1 MRIISGILKG
11 KKIFLPSDKLT
22 RPLRDIVKESIFNLL
37 EHSSK
42 FSSKIENAKI
52 LDLFSGSGSFGFEC
66 ISRGAKKVLFCE
78 NHIPV
83 TKILN
88 KNIANLKCKKN
99 TDIYIEDVFKLLND
113 KSFLIN
119 KFQIIFL
126 DPPFKE
132 KKIEE
137 LLENLNKSNILD
149 KEGIV
154 ILHRNKKYK
163 DELPQ
168 KFKVIL
174 EKTYGLSKIIFGSF

>member
-1 MRIISGILKG
+1 MRIISGNFKN
-11 KKIFLPSDKLT
+11 KKLFQPNDSHT
-22 RPLRDIVKESIFNLL
+22 RPLKDLVKESIFNII
-37 EHSSK
+37 EHSKLVK
-42 FSSKIENAKI
+42 FKIENSKV
-52 LDLFSGSGSFGFEC
+52 LDLFSGSGSFGLEC

-78 NHIPV
+78 NYIPV

-88 KNIANLKCKKN
+88 KNIAKLKCKEN
-99 TDIYIEDVFKLLND
+99 TDIYVKDVFKLLND

-119 KFQIIFL
+119 KFQIIFI

-137 LLENLNKSNILD
+137 LLKNLNKSNILD
-149 KEGIV
+149 KEGII

-163 DELPQ
+163 DVLPQ

-174 EKTYGLSKIIFGSF
+174 EKSYGLSKIIFGSF

>member
-1 MRIISGILKG
+1 MRIISGNFKN
-11 KKIFLPSDKLT
+11 KKLLLPSDNCT
-22 RPLRDIVKESIFNLL
+22 RPLKDLVKESIFNII
-37 EHSSK
+37 EHSKLIK
-42 FSSKIENAKI
+42 FKIENCEV
-52 LDLFSGSGSFGFEC
+52 LDLFSGSGSFGLEC

-78 NHIPV
+78 NYIPV

-99 TDIYIEDVFKLLND
+99 TDIYIEDVFKLLSD

-132 KKIEE
+132 MKIEE

-149 KEGIV
+149 KKGIV

-163 DELPQ
+163 DVLPQ
-168 KFKVIL
+168 KFKIIQ

>member
-1 MRIISGILKG
+1 MRIISGNFKN
-11 KKIFLPSDKLT
+11 KKLLEPNDSYT
-22 RPLRDIVKESIFNLL
+22 RPLKDLVKESIFNII
-37 EHSSK
+37 EHSKLVK
-42 FSSKIENAKI
+42 FKIENCEV
-52 LDLFSGSGSFGFEC
+52 LDLFSGSGSFGLEC

-78 NHIPV
+78 NYIPI

-99 TDIYIEDVFKLLND
+99 TDIYIGDIFKLLKN
-113 KSFLIN
+113 KSILIN

-137 LLENLNKSNILD
+137 LLENLNKLNILD

-163 DELPQ
+163 DVLPQ
-168 KFKVIL
+168 KFKIMM

>member
-1 MRIISGILKG
+1 MRIISGNFKN
-11 KKIFLPSDKLT
+11 KKLLQPSDNYT
-22 RPLRDIVKESIFNLL
+22 RPLKDLVKESIFNII
-37 EHSSK
+37 EHSKLIK
-42 FSSKIENAKI
+42 FKVENCEV
-52 LDLFSGSGSFGFEC
+52 LDLFSGSGSFGLEC

-78 NHIPV
+78 NYIPV

-88 KNIANLKCKKN
+88 KNIDNLKCKKN
-99 TDIYIEDVFKLLND
+99 ADIYIGDVFKLLND

-126 DPPFKE
+126 DPPFKD
-132 KKIEE
+132 KKIKE
-137 LLENLNKSNILD
+137 LLENLNKTNILD

-163 DELPQ
+163 DVLPQ
-168 KFKVIL
+168 KFKIIM

>member
-1 MRIISGILKG
+1 MRIISGNFKN
-11 KKIFLPSDKLT
+11 KKLLLPSDNYT
-22 RPLRDIVKESIFNLL
+22 RPLKDLVKESIFNII
-37 EHSSK
+37 EHSKLIK
-42 FSSKIENAKI
+42 FKIENCEV
-52 LDLFSGSGSFGFEC
+52 LDLFSGSGSFGLEC
-66 ISRGAKKVLFCE
+66 ISREAKKVLFCE
-78 NHIPV
+78 NYIPA

-99 TDIYIEDVFKLLND
+99 TDIYIGDAFKLLND

-132 KKIEE
+132 NKIRE
-137 LLENLNKSNILD
+137 LMENLNKSNILD
-149 KEGIV
+149 KEGMI

-163 DELPQ
+163 DALPE
-168 KFKVIL
+168 KFKVVI

>member
-1 MRIISGILKG
+1 MRIISGNFKN
-11 KKIFLPSDKLT
+11 KKLFEPNDNYT
-22 RPLRDIVKESIFNLL
+22 RPLKDLVKESIFNII
-37 EHSSK
+37 EHSK
-42 FSSKIENAKI
+42 LVIFKIENCEV
-52 LDLFSGSGSFGFEC
+52 LDLFSGSGSFGLEC

-78 NHIPV
+78 NYIPV

-88 KNIANLKCKKN
+88 KNIANLKCKEK
-99 TDIYIEDVFKLLND
+99 TSIYVQDVFELLNN
-113 KSFLIN
+113 KSFLKN

-137 LLENLNKSNILD
+137 LLENLNKLNILD

-163 DELPQ
+163 DVLPK
-168 KFKVIL
+168 KFKIIL
-174 EKTYGLSKIIFGSF
+174 KKTYGLSKIIFGSF

>member
-1 MRIISGILKG
+1 MRIISGNFKN
-11 KKIFLPSDKLT
+11 KKLFQPNDSHT
-22 RPLRDIVKESIFNLL
+22 RPLKDLVKESIFNII
-37 EHSSK
+37 EHSKLVK
-42 FSSKIENAKI
+42 FKIENCEV
-52 LDLFSGSGSFGFEC
+52 LDLFSGSGSFGLEC

-78 NHIPV
+78 NYIPV

-88 KNIANLKCKKN
+88 KNISKLKCKEN
-99 TDIYIEDVFKLLND
+99 TDIYVKDVFKLLND

-137 LLENLNKSNILD
+137 LLKNLNKSNILD
-149 KEGIV
+149 KEGII

-163 DELPQ
+163 DVLPQ

-174 EKTYGLSKIIFGSF
+174 EKSYGLSKIIFGSF

>member
-1 MRIISGILKG
+1 MRIISGNFKN
-11 KKIFLPSDKLT
+11 KKLLLPSDNYT
-22 RPLRDIVKESIFNLL
+22 RPLKDLVKESIFNII
-37 EHSSK
+37 EHSKLIK
-42 FSSKIENAKI
+42 FKIENCEV
-52 LDLFSGSGSFGFEC
+52 LDLFSGSGSFGLEC

-78 NHIPV
+78 NYIPA
-83 TKILN
+83 TKILS

-99 TDIYIEDVFKLLND
+99 TNVYIEDVFKLLNN
-113 KSFLIN
+113 KLFLKN

-132 KKIEE
+132 KKIKK
-137 LLENLNKSNILD
+137 LLEDLNKSNILD

-163 DELPQ
+163 DALPE
-168 KFKVIL
+168 KFKVVI

>member
-1 MRIISGILKG
+1 MRIISGNFKN
-11 KKIFLPSDKLT
+11 KKLLEPNDNYT
-22 RPLRDIVKESIFNLL
+22 RPLKDLVKESIFNII
-37 EHSSK
+37 EHSKLVK
-42 FSSKIENAKI
+42 FKIENCEV
-52 LDLFSGSGSFGFEC
+52 LDLFSGSGSFGLEC

-78 NHIPV
+78 NYIPI

-99 TDIYIEDVFKLLND
+99 TDIYIGDIFKLLKN
-113 KSFLIN
+113 KSILIN

-126 DPPFKE
+126 DPPFRE

-137 LLENLNKSNILD
+137 LLENLNKLNILD

-163 DELPQ
+163 DILPQ
-168 KFKVIL
+168 KFKIMM
-174 EKTYGLSKIIFGSF
+174 EKTYGLSKIIFGTF

>member
-1 MRIISGILKG
+1 MRIIAGTLKG
-11 KKIFLPSDKLT
+11 RKLIEPIDIFT
-22 RPLRDIVKESIFNLL
+22 RPLKDLTKESIFNIL
-37 EHSSK
+37 EHSNLTPIKLKNS
-42 FSSKIENAKI
+42 NV
-52 LDLFSGSGSFGFEC
+52 LDLFAGVGSFGIEC

-99 TDIYIEDVFKLLND
+99 TDIYIGDAFKLLND

-126 DPPFKE
+126 DPPFKD
-132 KKIEE
+132 KKIKE
-137 LLENLNKSNILD
+137 LLENLNKTNILD

-154 ILHRNKKYK
+154 VLHRNKKYK
-163 DELPQ
+163 DVLPK
-168 KFKVIL
+168 KFKIIL
-174 EKTYGLSKIIFGSF
+174 KKTYGLSKIIFGSF